1 MGQSLIPVL
10 LLATVALSS
19 SNVLPMSVNQLN
31 RETLGLDSQYNDNIF
46 SNRYQTRNVLDE
58 IYKLYVGRDNKPA
71 LSKLQAMYA
80 DPDNNRDDDILSIFN
95 KNDNYNGEGFRKE
108 QWHNYPRQLD
118 RLHQSYEQ
126 NNEKRNFE
134 PDPSKERYPDEVAPD
149 DNDINDVTNEFHED
163 ANTGTN
169 NVYDAVISAN
179 PLLILKIR
187 LACLNK
193 DFENAN
199 ANYANLLTSEL
210 DSNNLREDE
219 KNDRFRND
227 NPAVN
232 VIKVKREGIS
242 STQDNQ
248 LPENSSEN
256 KAVSKRIFSL
266 WSRLQ
271 SLNHK
276 GHELQHRRHLHA
288 FYGLPDSDGGGTL
301 TAETRATLMRPP
313 GSPLRWG

>member
-1 MGQSLIPVL
+1 MAQCFIPVL

-19 SNVLPMSVNQLN
+19 SNVLPMTMNHISKESLALN
-31 RETLGLDSQYNDNIF
+31 GQYNDNIF
-46 SNRYQTRNVLDE
+46 SNRYQTRNVLNE
-58 IYKLYVGRDNKPA
+58 IYKLYENKPTM
-71 LSKLQAMYA
+71 SKLQLTFA
-80 DPDNNRDDDILSIFN
+80 DPDNNGEDILSIFN

-118 RLHQSYEQ
+118 RLHQTKEY

-134 PDPSKERYPDEVAPD
+134 PDPSKEQYTEEIAPGD
-149 DNDINDVTNEFHED
+149 HNVNDITNEYHLDTNTDTNDVYE
-163 ANTGTN
+163 
-169 NVYDAVISAN
+169 AVIAAN

-193 DFENAN
+193 DVENAN
-199 ANYANLLTSEL
+199 THYANLLSSEL
-210 DSNNLREDE
+210 EFNNMKDDE
-219 KNDRFRND
+219 LNAHIRND
-227 NPAVN
+227 NPAMN
-232 VIKVKREGIS
+232 VIKVKREDVF
-242 STQDNQ
+242 STQGGKSDNA
-248 LPENSSEN
+248 STEN
-256 KAVSKRIFSL
+256 KVVNKRIFSL

-301 TAETRATLMRPP
+301 TAETRATFLRPP